1 MSVEGQTLNDSTIE
15 KFKCWINK
23 EAKILSFHFVEG
35 FIEKAFSSETLLK
48 QYAYELAGSY
58 RVQ

>member
-1 MSVEGQTLNDSTIE
+1 MNDSTIE

-23 EAKILSFHFVEG
+23 EGKILSFHFVEG
-35 FIEKAFSSETLLK
+35 FIEKAFPSEALLR